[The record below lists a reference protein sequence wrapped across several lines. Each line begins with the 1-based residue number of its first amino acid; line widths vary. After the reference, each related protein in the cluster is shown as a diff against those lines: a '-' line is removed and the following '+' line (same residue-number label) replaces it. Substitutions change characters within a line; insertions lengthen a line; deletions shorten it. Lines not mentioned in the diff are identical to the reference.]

1 MIELWEAVGR
11 LATAAGLSGLIGFE
25 RQVAQKAAGMRTH
38 MLVGLGAGLFTLL
51 GAEAFGPGDPSR
63 VAAQVVS
70 GIGFLGAGAIL
81 RYGVSVRGLT
91 TAAGLW
97 TAAAVGVAAG
107 VGELLLALAAT
118 TTALVV
124 LYVLGFIDRLGVAGR
139 GGTSIL
145 EVSVVDEA
153 HMVGVLDAARDMTG
167 REDRVAIQESGA
179 HGHRILV
186 TVDAQGSD
194 EALMRLLALSGV
206 ERVRRQKQA

>member
-1 MIELWEAVGR
+1 MIDLWEAVGR

-38 MLVGLGAGLFTLL
+38 MLVGLGAGLFTLV
-51 GAEAFGPGDPSR
+51 GAEAFGGGDPTR
-63 VAAQVVS
+63 VAAQVVT

-81 RYGVSVRGLT
+81 RHGVSVLGLT

-97 TAAAVGVAAG
+97 TVAAVGVAAG
-107 VGELLLALAAT
+107 IGEMVLALAAT
-118 TTALVV
+118 ATALVV
-124 LYVLGFIDRLGVAGR
+124 LYVLGFIDRLGMARR
-139 GGTSIL
+139 GGTAIL
-145 EVSVVDEA
+145 EVSVVDDQ
-153 HMVGVLDAARDMTG
+153 HMISVLDSARDMTG

-179 HGHRILV
+179 QGHRLQV

-194 EALMRLLALSGV
+194 EVLMQLLALDGV